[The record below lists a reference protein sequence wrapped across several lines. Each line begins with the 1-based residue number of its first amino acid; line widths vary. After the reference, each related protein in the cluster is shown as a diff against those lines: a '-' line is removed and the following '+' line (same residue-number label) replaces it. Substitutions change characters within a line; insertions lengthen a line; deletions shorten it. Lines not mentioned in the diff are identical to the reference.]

1 MLYTY
6 TVYSESS
13 VGEKPI
19 RCEITTRVEEIKP
32 TDVCHPRYVEVYH
45 NGNNLTVRY
54 LKSLDDLEDWIV
66 GLERAF
72 AWKPEKKEEINFKK
86 DAINPSHYQGYVMD
100 LQWLETMQYL
110 PHFRDS
116 QNFKA
121 AVELQIRKYLDRLG
135 GKDEEL
141 QELEKA
147 LWYTKFLVAYVKN
160 KGPIRVKDIETI
172 LKG

>member
-6 TVYSESS
+6 TIYSDSGTE
-13 VGEKPI
+13 EEPI
-19 RCEITTRVEEIKP
+19 RCEVTTRIEEIKP

-45 NGNNLTVRY
+45 NGTNNIIKDLR
-54 LKSLDDLEDWIV
+54 SLDDLESWIV

-72 AWKPEKKEEINFKK
+72 AWKPEKQEIKK

-110 PHFRDS
+110 PNFRDPK
-116 QNFKA
+116 NFKA

-135 GKDEEL
+135 GKDAEL

-160 KGPIRVKDIETI
+160 RGPIRVKDIENI

>member
-6 TVYSESS
+6 TVYSESN

-45 NGNNLTVRY
+45 NGNDLTVRY
-54 LKSLDDLEDWIV
+54 LKSLDDLEDWIM
-66 GLERAF
+66 GLERTF

-110 PHFRDS
+110 PHFRNS

-141 QELEKA
+141 QELGKA
-147 LWYTKFLVAYVKN
+147 LWYMKFLVAYVKN
-160 KGPIRVKDIETI
+160 KGPIRVKDIENI

>member
-6 TVYSESS
+6 TVYSDSGTVDE
-13 VGEKPI
+13 PI

-45 NGNNLTVRY
+45 NGNNKIVKDLR
-54 LKSLDDLEDWIV
+54 SLDDLEGWIV

-72 AWKPEKKEEINFKK
+72 AWKPEKK

-110 PHFRDS
+110 PHFRDPQS
-116 QNFKA
+116 FKA

-141 QELEKA
+141 QELNKA
-147 LWYTKFLVAYVKN
+147 LWYMKFLIAYIKN
-160 KGPIRVKDIETI
+160 KGPIRVKDIEII